1 MGDIVHT
8 GERKY
13 SYWTMPLRTATGIA
27 WIDRRDVSGVVE
39 TDAGFLEVHL
49 QSGTIFTVIEWDE
62 TTIDDLLLKHSP
74 HDSGGMNGS

>member
-27 WIDRRDVSGVVE
+27 WIDRRDVSCVVSVIPN
-39 TDAGFLEVHL
+39 LEVHL

-74 HDSGGMNGS
+74 HDAGGMNGS